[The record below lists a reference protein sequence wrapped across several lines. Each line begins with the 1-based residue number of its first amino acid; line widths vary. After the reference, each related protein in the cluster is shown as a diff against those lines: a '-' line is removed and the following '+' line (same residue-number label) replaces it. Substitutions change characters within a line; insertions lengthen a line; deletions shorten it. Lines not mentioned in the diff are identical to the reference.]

1 MRSHSQTY
9 LERLHGRRGELK
21 IGHQVS
27 HLLLLLHECPLQDSV
42 HGVGSCGRR
51 AQCTT
56 SRRAAPVVRRGDEW
70 TPPSRAYSAI
80 ASSKARSR

>member
-51 AQCTT
+51 AQ
-56 SRRAAPVVRRGDEW
+56 RRVGQHLLCDEE
-70 TPPSRAYSAI
+70 TNGRLRLALILP
-80 ASSKARSR
+80 